1 MAHSPVSSS
10 ANAQAKQTVPEE
22 KAMSKPIR
30 KSEDVMKR
38 ISRVGAALVV
48 FSLST
53 VAWAQSD
60 NAQVH
65 EMLSRADSNG
75 DGQLTRKELEKSRS
89 KTLERLDRT
98 KDGVVNTKDRP
109 PRPFNKRFDEAFAR
123 IVEEFDANND
133 GQVTRKEFVQ
143 GPTTGFDAA
152 DLDGNDILSAEE
164 IAKLKPSDG

>member
-1 MAHSPVSSS
+1 
-10 ANAQAKQTVPEE
+10 
-22 KAMSKPIR
+22 MSKRIG
-30 KSEDVMKR
+30 KSEDVMTH

-60 NAQVH
+60 KAQVH

-75 DGQLTRKELEKSRS
+75 DGQLTRKELEKYRS

-98 KDGVVNTKDRP
+98 KDGVVNSKDRP
-109 PRPFNKRFDEAFAR
+109 PRPFNKRFDEAFSR

-133 GQVTRKEFVQ
+133 GKVTRKEFVQ

-164 IAKLKPSDG
+164 IENLTPSDS